1 MAKSSIDIADLK
13 KLIASVESSGDYNIY
28 NFGPSGGSGIRTTTP
43 GSKRFRKDAI
53 SLTNKTV
60 KQVLTEQ
67 RSSGNILGKGDLFA
81 VGKYQTIPKTLY
93 SIAKKLNILD
103 TLFDETTQEKIG
115 DYLILEVR
123 ADVGKY
129 IKGNNEGSKSD
140 LEKAVQGLGQEFASF
155 PIITRDGTVWGDV
168 TTGTGNKA
176 NYGGTGPNP
185 DTSKYQVKDVVRKLI
200 QSRINYSGKNPSYIP
215 SYCSD
220 IKLAPTTTQ
229 NTISGT
235 VRDDKGQPVAGA
247 TVQLTQP
254 TIKLSEP
261 IKNPATGKFEV
272 KDQNGNV
279 IADSIDGEAARRQA
293 SDIVNPNTVKITKTP
308 TSSSVAPTAPT
319 TSTTPTVQGYPDT
332 PFKTST
338 ESDDFRRWLL
348 AKYPSYG
355 TQTGAYRIDPP
366 PQPKYINTDA
376 LKKAYSER
384 GTEYNVANA
393 KFTSTENM
401 DPTAVEEPVTV
412 VTDKDGNWK
421 ITAPTTVDLGNSTV
435 TFSKEGHEIREIS
448 NIQQTGGDITGEEGK
463 TYEVPR
469 VLMPPA
475 PDTTATSIDKV
486 NQEILTEETALI
498 KQQGNSEL
506 SPQERLANMA
516 NNKKEELKKTL
527 IPFIIKLLAP
537 FGAVALQAVISKIPL
552 DKIKNQILCPNQ
564 AKILELINKR
574 NKLVKQIN
582 NVYNTITTLSKVLT
596 GINIAITA
604 IQAGILVLE
613 TLPYPATGFPPLG
626 LPPLT
631 TGIIET
637 TGTGKDKLKEA
648 LKKANVVISIV
659 TLSLAAFG
667 AVLGIVLRL
676 LNSLDALIQQCA
688 QEQDIPFETI
698 NTELNIFVNQSTGVS
713 NSAVIASDNTY
724 KGFALEIKLDETNTS
739 KYPRRFAQA
748 LTKQGVP
755 VLKTELS
762 FASDPQVLINQL
774 KFIIDSNPQLTAE

>member
-1 MAKSSIDIADLK
+1 MATK
-13 KLIASVESSGDYNIY
+13 
-28 NFGPSGGSGIRTTTP
+28 
-43 GSKRFRKDAI
+43 
-53 SLTNKTV
+53 
-60 KQVLTEQ
+60 
-67 RSSGNILGKGDLFA
+67 
-81 VGKYQTIPKTLY
+81 
-93 SIAKKLNILD
+93 
-103 TLFDETTQEKIG
+103 
-115 DYLILEVR
+115 
-123 ADVGKY
+123 
-129 IKGNNEGSKSD
+129 
-140 LEKAVQGLGQEFASF
+140 
-155 PIITRDGTVWGDV
+155 
-168 TTGTGNKA
+168 
-176 NYGGTGPNP
+176 
-185 DTSKYQVKDVVRKLI
+185 
-200 QSRINYSGKNPSYIP
+200 IP
-215 SYCSD
+215 SKFSSLEYAD
-220 IKLAPTTTQ
+220 DFFKKILTKLGAPTTEGNMIFMKAWRQAEGGGAIYNPWNTIQGGYPGVTKYNDTPGVKNYTRLEDGVDATYKTITNGKYPNLIAALKKGLKDKNEAYNLAVSLQQQGKDLWGWVNGFNSKSSNLTGYVVSILSAKKISGKGIPIPIDNNPPPPQ
-229 NTISGT
+229 NIISGT

-261 IKNPATGKFEV
+261 TLNPTTGKYEV

-279 IADSIDGEAARRQA
+279 IAESIDGEVARRRA
-293 SDIVNPNTVKITKTP
+293 SDIVNPNTVRTTNPPAPAAPSSTP
-308 TSSSVAPTAPT
+308 TV
-319 TSTTPTVQGYPDT
+319 PTVQGYPDT

-348 AKYPSYG
+348 SKYPNYG

-366 PQPKYINTDA
+366 PQPKYINTEA
-376 LKKAYSER
+376 LKKAYSEK
-384 GTEYNVANA
+384 GTEYNIANA
-393 KFTSTENM
+393 KFTSSENM

-412 VTDKDGNWK
+412 VTDKDGNWQ

-435 TFSKEGHEIREIS
+435 TFSKEGHEIREI
-448 NIQQTGGDITGEEGK
+448 NKIQQTEGDIAGGEGK
-463 TYEVPR
+463 KYEVPR
-469 VLMPPA
+469 ILMPTA
-475 PDTTATSIDKV
+475 PDVTATSTDKV

-506 SPQERLANMA
+506 SPSERLANMA

-552 DKIKNQILCPNQ
+552 DKIKNQVLCPNQ

-713 NSAVIASDNTY
+713 NSAVIADDNTY
-724 KGFALEIKLDETNTS
+724 KGFALEIKLDEASTS

-755 VLKTELS
+755 VLKTDSS
-762 FASDPQVLINQL
+762 FASDPQVLLNQL